1 MINVYIPLAR
11 GPLTLPSP
19 WPQASRLC
27 YWERDRVRGDFGS
40 HLRRYFMAKELTCPI
55 CDADIPLDG
64 DETSG
69 DLVLCSYCNMTF
81 KMLKTMEDW
90 TLTEDFEE

>member
-1 MINVYIPLAR
+1 MKLIYYKKRWQKMEEKYRNF
-11 GPLTLPSP
+11 
-19 WPQASRLC
+19 C
-27 YWERDRVRGDFGS
+27 YHIKLEIYENDF
-40 HLRRYFMAKELTCPI
+40 RRYFMAKELTCPI
-55 CDADIPLDG
+55 CDAEIPLDG

-81 KMLKTMEDW
+81 KMVKTMEDW